1 MRRRKLHHLL
11 SLANHPIRPF
21 QMVWP
26 LSVAQGEREEQPL
39 HERKVALHPL
49 LDTALSEL
57 KGSGVLRI
65 RQRRA
70 CVYVAGELVQDDDEC
85 EPSAWRVGP
94 PVKLPPPGLFEE
106 WGEQLGYLLAD
117 LWSSLKPAQNLLPEG
132 LGTGIVAW
140 GNQYERISSG
150 STIALDSLTVPPSL
164 ALCLPY
170 FNPVCNLGSCQ
181 ICSIQIEKGSA
192 LLPLFTESPKRRV
205 FSETGIPQMPKAAR
219 SPVGIK
225 RAGGLERPWPF
236 GRRCTYY
243 SVRKCTL
250 GPMWRTSSAI

>member
-57 KGSGVLRI
+57 KGGGVLRI

-106 WGEQLGYLLAD
+106 WGEQLGYLSID

-132 LGTGIVAW
+132 FGIGIVAW
-140 GNQYERISSG
+140 GEPVREDLLGVDDRPRLAHSASFFSS
-150 STIALDSLTVPPSL
+150 
-164 ALCLPY
+164 LCLPY
-170 FNPVCNLGSCQ
+170 FNAVCNLGSCQ
-181 ICSIQIEKGSA
+181 ICSTQERSGLPYYLYSPSYREEFFSETAETFQTALGLCAMMRTGGDTRKLGGGFRATGGPAYRLRRGPDHPRRRGSA
-192 LLPLFTESPKRRV
+192 L
-205 FSETGIPQMPKAAR
+205 
-219 SPVGIK
+219 
-225 RAGGLERPWPF
+225 
-236 GRRCTYY
+236 
-243 SVRKCTL
+243 
-250 GPMWRTSSAI
+250 

>member
-94 PVKLPPPGLFEE
+94 PVKLPPSGLFEE
-106 WGEQLGYLLAD
+106 GGEQLGYLSID
-117 LWSSLKPAQNLLPEG
+117 LWSSLKPAHNLLPEG
-132 LGTGIVAW
+132 FGTGIVAW

-150 STIALDSLTVPPSL
+150 STIALDSLTAPPSL

-170 FNPVCNLGSCQ
+170 FNTVCNMGSCQ
-181 ICSIQIEKGSA
+181 ICSIRTERGST
-192 LLPLFTESPKRRV
+192 LLPPFTENLRRV
-205 FSETGIPQMPKAAR
+205 
-219 SPVGIK
+219 V
-225 RAGGLERPWPF
+225 
-236 GRRCTYY
+236 
-243 SVRKCTL
+243 L
-250 GPMWRTSSAI
+250 GKWASAIFDSRKHRQEEGQDRLYSRLHCY